1 VNTGLR
7 IAGIAGGVVGVVTAG
22 LTVAGVVRSRRL
34 QARQATE
41 GPTRSLESEP
51 GPDGGPIELP
61 PSTRMSTVVAD
72 DGLPL
77 SVEEIGPAGG
87 GRAELTVV
95 LVHGF
100 ALDRRSWYYQRRDLA
115 ECVDPAVRQ
124 VLYDQRGHG
133 RSGVPSERSST
144 IDQLGRDLDVIIRT
158 LAPEDPLVLVGHSM
172 GGMTIMAL
180 ADQRPELFADRVRG
194 VALIGTSAGE
204 VGRRGLPR
212 PVLSRYNPITRTVG
226 GFASWQPELVEWIR
240 SAGGGLTRQGV
251 RRLAFGDRSVPSE
264 LVDFMVRMLNVTS
277 VPVLTHFLPALGTHD
292 RYAAL
297 AGLRHCEVLV
307 LSGDEDRLTP
317 FSHAE
322 RIATELPNAT
332 LVRAPGAGH
341 MVMLEQPDLVTG
353 ELVALLRDC
362 VTGAGG
368 KRGTARRAL
377 RRRWRNR

>member
-1 VNTGLR
+1 VNVPLR
-7 IAGIAGGVVGVVTAG
+7 IIGVAGGVVGAVTAG
-22 LTVAGVVRSRRL
+22 LTVAGVVQSRRKL
-34 QARQATE
+34 AQAKESQTPA
-41 GPTRSLESEP
+41 LEDQP
-51 GPDGGPIELP
+51 GPDGGPIDRP
-61 PSTRMSTVVAD
+61 ASARTSTVAAD
-72 DGLPL
+72 DGVPL
-77 SVEEIGPAGG
+77 SVEEIDPADGA
-87 GRAELTVV
+87 RAELTVV

-115 ECVDPAVRQ
+115 ERQDPAVRQ

-133 RSGVPSERSST
+133 RSGVPSERSCT
-144 IDQLGRDLDVIIRT
+144 IDQLGKDLDVVIRT
-158 LAPEDPLVLVGHSM
+158 VAPDGPLVLVGHSM

-180 ADQRPELFADRVRG
+180 AEQRPELFADRVRG

-212 PVLSRYNPITRTVG
+212 PVLSRYNPITMTVG

-251 RRLAFGDRSVPSE
+251 RRLAFGDRSVSTE

-277 VPVLTHFLPALGTHD
+277 VPVLTNFLTALGTHN

-332 LVRAPGAGH
+332 LVRAADAGH
-341 MVMLEQPDLVTG
+341 MVMLEQPDLVNG
-353 ELVALLRDC
+353 ELRTLLRDC
-362 VTGAGG
+362 AGG
-368 KRGTARRAL
+368 RRGGVGRAL
-377 RRRWRNR
+377 RRRWRR

>member
-1 VNTGLR
+1 MR
-7 IAGIAGGVVGVVTAG
+7 IIGIAGGVVGVVTAG
-22 LTVAGVVRSRRL
+22 LTVAGVVQSRRL
-34 QARQATE
+34 QAKQAVE
-41 GPTRSLESEP
+41 GPTRPLDDEP
-51 GPDGGPIELP
+51 GPDGEPIELL
-61 PSTRMSTVVAD
+61 PSTRTSTVAAD
-72 DGLPL
+72 DGVPL
-77 SVEEIGPAGG
+77 AVEEVDPADG
-87 GRAELTVV
+87 GRADLTVV

-115 ECVDPAVRQ
+115 ASTKPGVRQ

-133 RSGVPSERSST
+133 RSGVPSERSCT
-144 IDQLGRDLDVIIRT
+144 IDQLGRDLDVIIRSV
-158 LAPEDPLVLVGHSM
+158 APDGPLVLVGHSM

-180 ADQRPELFADRVRG
+180 AEQRPELFADRVRG

-226 GFASWQPELVEWIR
+226 GFASWQPELVQWIR

-251 RRLAFGDRSVPSE
+251 RRLAFGDRSVSTE

-277 VPVLTHFLPALGTHD
+277 VPVLTYFLPALGTHD

-307 LSGDEDRLTP
+307 VSGDQDRLTP

-332 LVRAPGAGH
+332 MVRAAGAGH
-341 MVMLEQPDLVTG
+341 MVMLEQPELVTG

-362 VTGAGG
+362 AGG
-368 KRGTARRAL
+368 GGTVRRTL